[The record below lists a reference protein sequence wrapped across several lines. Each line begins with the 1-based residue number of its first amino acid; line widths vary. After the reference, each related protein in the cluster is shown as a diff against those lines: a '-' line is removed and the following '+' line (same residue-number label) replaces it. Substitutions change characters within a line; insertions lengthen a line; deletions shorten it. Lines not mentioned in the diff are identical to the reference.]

1 MEHIEK
7 IYIKNKSDLGNEF
20 FYFYNWIKEKFNIS
34 LIVSESSGLR
44 HNIVLELSEGNKL
57 PLSELNSCEV
67 IFRIIRNGYNKNNI
81 WGSEFENEKDEEE
94 NPFKIVQIE
103 ELKDFLKN
111 ILLQKKKLGDDF
123 FEKIEKEMI
132 SKNTIFSKDKL
143 RYIDFLLFYILKQNK
158 IEKINPKYENLNNWF
173 LKNNIS
179 IKEESMNSFTNTNF
193 IHQIIE
199 EDLKKKKHSYVITR
213 FPPEP
218 NGYLHLGHAKSIC
231 LNFGL
236 SQKYGG
242 RTHLRFDD
250 TNPVTEDIRYINS
263 IQEDVKWLG
272 FDWNEHLYYAS
283 DYFDQLYE
291 WAVQLIKQGDAY
303 VDDQTIDEIRKN
315 RGSLKE
321 PGINSP
327 YRNRTIE
334 ENLNLFENMKLGK
347 YKEGEKVLRAKID
360 MASGNINLRDPIL
373 YRIMNK
379 VHPKT
384 NNKWVIYPMYDFA
397 HGQSDSIEKIT
408 HSICTLEFET
418 HRPLYEWFQD
428 KLGIFKTRQIE
439 FARLNVSYMVM
450 SKRKLLTLVNEKW
463 VNDWD
468 DPRMP
473 TISGMRRRGYS
484 PDAIKDFCNKVGV
497 AKRENMISYELLE
510 LCAREDMN
518 KKAIRLFCILKP
530 LKVVITNF
538 DDNLYNNT
546 DYYELTALNH
556 PKNEQMGT
564 RKIKFEKEIYID
576 QDDFQENPAP
586 NFYRLAPNRTVRLRY
601 AFCIE
606 CNEVI
611 KDESTGQIIELRCTY
626 DPDSK
631 SGHQPNPATST
642 TTNAENVKKVKS
654 TIHWV
659 SAKNSHPAEFR
670 MYDKLFLKANPES
683 NDDTQIFEKNMKN
696 FTVELGE
703 NPNGNDGVAMSND
716 LGKPYE
722 DEYYLDTENKN
733 DDQENL
739 KTEED
744 NKAGWRKYI
753 NKNSLV
759 VHQGLVENYSK
770 DCNVGDPIQFERVG
784 FFVKD
789 KDSTDNAP
797 IFNLTVELVENASI
811 KKNKKEDLIQKE
823 LDKQKREQI
832 ANMRKMKKEQ
842 KRLKEQAKLEAAEKA
857 NKLEGPQN

>member
-1 MEHIEK
+1 MRMEHVEK
-7 IYIKNKSDLGNEF
+7 IYIKNTSDLGNEF

-34 LIVSESSGLR
+34 LIINESNSLR
-44 HNIVLELSEGNKL
+44 HNIVLELSEGNNISL
-57 PLSELNSCEV
+57 NELNSCEV
-67 IFRIIRNGYNKNNI
+67 IFHIIRNSHNKKDN
-81 WGSEFENEKDEEE
+81 WGNEFENEQDVEE

-103 ELKDFLKN
+103 ELKQFLKN
-111 ILLQKKKLGDDF
+111 ILLQKKKLENDF
-123 FEKIEKEMI
+123 FEKIENEMI
-132 SKNTIFSKDKL
+132 KKNNNIFAKDKL
-143 RYIDFLLFYILKQNK
+143 RYVDFLLFCILKKNK

-179 IKEESMNSFTNTNF
+179 IKEESMSSFTNTNF

-199 EDLKKKKHSYVITR
+199 DDLKKKKHSFVITR

-242 RTHLRFDD
+242 KTHLRFDD

-272 FDWNEHLYYAS
+272 FNWNEHLYYAS

-291 WAVQLIKQGDAY
+291 WALQLIKQGDAY
-303 VDDQTIDEIRKN
+303 VDDQSIEEIRKN

-327 YRNRTIE
+327 YRNRSIE
-334 ENLNLFENMKLGK
+334 ENLILFENMKLGK
-347 YKEGEKVLRAKID
+347 YKDGEKVLRAKID
-360 MASGNINLRDPIL
+360 MSSGNINLRDPVL

-379 VHPKT
+379 IHPKT
-384 NNKWVIYPMYDFA
+384 KNKWVIYPMYDFA

-418 HRPLYEWFQD
+418 HRPLYEWFQE

-518 KKAIRLFCILKP
+518 KKAIRLFCVLKP

-546 DYYELTALNH
+546 NYYELTALNH

-576 QDDFQENPAP
+576 HDDFQENPAS

-601 AFCIE
+601 GFCIK

-611 KDESTGQIIELRCTY
+611 KDESSGKIIELRCTY

-631 SGHQPNPATST
+631 SGNPSTSNT
-642 TTNAENVKKVKS
+642 TETGENVKKVKA

-659 SAKNSHPAEFR
+659 SAKNSHEAEFR

-683 NDDTQIFEKNMKN
+683 NDDTYNVEKIMKK
-696 FTVELGE
+696 FTTELE
-703 NPNGNDGVAMSND
+703 NNPNNNDGITMEND
-716 LGKPYE
+716 LDKTYE
-722 DEYYLDTENKN
+722 NEYYLDTENKN
-733 DDQENL
+733 DDQEKL
-739 KTEED
+739 KTDND
-744 NKAGWRKYI
+744 NKSGWRKYI

-759 VHQGLVENYSK
+759 VHHGLVENYSK
-770 DCNVGDPIQFERVG
+770 NCNVGCPIQFERIG

-789 KDSTDNAP
+789 KDSTDDAP

-811 KKNKKEDLIQKE
+811 KKNKKEDFIQKE
-823 LDKQKREQI
+823 MDKLKREQI

-842 KRLKEQAKLEAAEKA
+842 KRLKDQVKLEVA
-857 NKLEGPQN
+857 

>member
-1 MEHIEK
+1 MEHVEK
-7 IYIKNKSDLGNEF
+7 IYIKNTSDLGNEF

-34 LIVSESSGLR
+34 LIINESNSLR
-44 HNIVLELSEGNKL
+44 HNIVLELSEGNNISL
-57 PLSELNSCEV
+57 NELNSCEV
-67 IFRIIRNGYNKNNI
+67 IFHIIRNSHNKKDN
-81 WGSEFENEKDEEE
+81 WGNEFENEQDVEE

-103 ELKDFLKN
+103 ELKQFLKN
-111 ILLQKKKLGDDF
+111 ILLQKKKLENDF
-123 FEKIEKEMI
+123 FEKIENEMI
-132 SKNTIFSKDKL
+132 KKNNNIFAKDKL
-143 RYIDFLLFYILKQNK
+143 RYVDFLLFCILKKNK

-179 IKEESMNSFTNTNF
+179 IKEESMSSFTNTNF

-199 EDLKKKKHSYVITR
+199 DDLKKKKHSFVITR

-242 RTHLRFDD
+242 KTHLRFDD

-272 FDWNEHLYYAS
+272 FNWNEHLYYAS

-291 WAVQLIKQGDAY
+291 WALQLIKQGDAY
-303 VDDQTIDEIRKN
+303 VDDQSIEEIRKN

-327 YRNRTIE
+327 YRNRSIE
-334 ENLNLFENMKLGK
+334 ENLILFENMKLGK
-347 YKEGEKVLRAKID
+347 YKDGEKVLRAKID
-360 MASGNINLRDPIL
+360 MSSGNINLRDPVL

-379 VHPKT
+379 IHPKT
-384 NNKWVIYPMYDFA
+384 KNKWVIYPMYDFA

-418 HRPLYEWFQD
+418 HRPLYEWFQE

-518 KKAIRLFCILKP
+518 KKAIRLFCVLKP

-546 DYYELTALNH
+546 NYYELTALNH

-576 QDDFQENPAP
+576 HDDFQENPAS

-601 AFCIE
+601 GFCIK

-611 KDESTGQIIELRCTY
+611 KDESSGKIIELRCTY

-631 SGHQPNPATST
+631 SGNPSTSNT
-642 TTNAENVKKVKS
+642 TETGENVKKVKA

-659 SAKNSHPAEFR
+659 SAKNSHEAEFR

-683 NDDTQIFEKNMKN
+683 NDDTYNVEKIMKK
-696 FTVELGE
+696 FTTELE
-703 NPNGNDGVAMSND
+703 NNPNNNDGITMEND
-716 LGKPYE
+716 LDKTYE
-722 DEYYLDTENKN
+722 NEYYLDTENKN
-733 DDQENL
+733 DDQEKL
-739 KTEED
+739 KTDND
-744 NKAGWRKYI
+744 NKSGWRKYI

-759 VHQGLVENYSK
+759 VHHGLVENYSK
-770 DCNVGDPIQFERVG
+770 NCNVGCPIQFERIG

-789 KDSTDNAP
+789 KDSTDDAP

-811 KKNKKEDLIQKE
+811 KKNKKEDFIQKE
-823 LDKQKREQI
+823 MDKLKREQI

-842 KRLKEQAKLEAAEKA
+842 KRLKDQVKLEVA
-857 NKLEGPQN
+857 